1 MSNEYVRFIIADSGE
16 GISEAEV
23 SKIFQPFYSTKEK
36 GTGMGL
42 AICRRIVNN
51 HGGDIFVDSE
61 LNVGTNFSVVLPISR
76 ESKEQ

>member
-1 MSNEYVRFIIADSGE
+1 VYVRFIIADSGE
-16 GISEAEV
+16 GIPEAEV

-76 ESKEQ
+76 ESEEQ